1 MRKHSTFGKIT
12 FWAGCMFAILGSVGV
27 FGLFDDSPL
36 VPNPS
41 FGDGLC
47 TTWNIVNVVIVFL
60 KKTELLAIGHGGI
73 PPPLTEC
80 T

>member
-41 FGDGLC
+41 LATGYVPLGISLMLSSFFYKKRL
-47 TTWNIVNVVIVFL
+47 NVDFTKL
-60 KKTELLAIGHGGI
+60 ERLHF
-73 PPPLTEC
+73 
-80 T
+80 